1 MVANIVWLPHLRY
14 IALTGQWNWAIQPL
28 GPPQVRFSPSL
39 RIAASISS
47 FSRPSHH
54 ITSLHSCSM
63 SPDRRQ
69 DRSLN
74 GLSGNLDVAT
84 TTGPFA
90 LQFTTTS
97 DHIVQLATVL
107 LPTDG
112 PTTSS
117 ISASSPGGPLLK
129 VIISLS
135 TVLGFAILAAAVLL
149 CWTRQRLRA
158 RQKRV
163 LLPAPWPGG
172 SYRASAERTS
182 S

>member
-1 MVANIVWLPHLRY
+1 MNP
-14 IALTGQWNWAIQPL
+14 N
-28 GPPQVRFSPSL
+28 
-39 RIAASISS
+39 
-47 FSRPSHH
+47 
-54 ITSLHSCSM
+54 
-63 SPDRRQ
+63 RRQ

-74 GLSGNLDVAT
+74 GHSGEFDVAT

-90 LQFTTTS
+90 LQFTTTI
-97 DHIVQLATVL
+97 DDILQLATVQ

-117 ISASSPGGPLLK
+117 ISASSSGGPLLK

-135 TVLGFAILAAAVLL
+135 TVLGFAVLAAAVLL
-149 CWTRQRLRA
+149 CWTRQQLRA

-172 SYRASAERTS
+172 SYRASAQRPS